1 MSDTDVGKSSSGISI
16 LPLLVLLIPVL
27 IVAQLFIIRC
37 KNIRMGLIL
46 PFIWFSVTVV
56 IMLAV
61 LIDTRISDNEI
72 LMYVL
77 WFIAINIPTDIML
90 LMMFIKNGKNKQ
102 KKNEIDISKIKDL
115 N

>member
-1 MSDTDVGKSSSGISI
+1 
-16 LPLLVLLIPVL
+16 
-27 IVAQLFIIRC
+27 
-37 KNIRMGLIL
+37 MGLIL